1 MADTL
6 PFLQGWQASQQM
18 TDAAQENKLRKLL
31 VDQKTREIGQQ
42 NALAGI
48 IGNTANYD
56 ANGYLKRDALPQ
68 IAAAAPGQLPAYQK
82 LMSDQATE
90 QASAQKQKREALI
103 AQFDWADKNMAG
115 VRDQAGWDE
124 FRARAASVYPDV
136 AARLPAQFDPTAI
149 QANRMKMVPVIEQ
162 LKLEQQQQQFAE
174 TKRHN
179 QATEETAAA
188 NVGKPQVLQTEN
200 GPVIIDTK
208 TGLAR
213 PAVGLDGKPLPNPK
227 EAQAETGRKKDA
239 NDALALL
246 EQAEKL
252 VPESTGSYIGA
263 GVDAA
268 AAAVGKST
276 GGAKAAAQLKAIEGM
291 LVSKMP
297 KMSGPQSDK
306 DVAMYRQMA
315 GTIGDP
321 TIPRDTKLAAIKTI
335 REIQNKYAGND
346 AAASPAAPATPK
358 APAPQIDAL
367 AELRRRATSDPALAA
382 KLKVMGY

>member
-6 PFLQGWQASQQM
+6 PFLQGWQSSQQM
-18 TDAAQENKLRKLL
+18 QDSAQENKLRKLL
-31 VDQKTREIGQQ
+31 LDQKTQEIGQQ
-42 NALAGI
+42 NALSGI

-56 ANGYLKRDALPQ
+56 QNGYLKRDALPQ

-82 LMSDQATE
+82 MYAEQDAHQAT
-90 QASAQKQKREALI
+90 ALKQKRADLI
-103 AQFDWADKNMAG
+103 AQFDWGDKELAN
-115 VRDQAGWDE
+115 VRDQAGYDQ
-124 FRARAASVYPDV
+124 FRQRAASVYPDL
-136 AARLPAQFDPTAI
+136 AAKLPQQFDPASI
-149 QANRMKMVPVIEQ
+149 AANRAKVIPMIEQ
-162 LKLEQQQQQFAE
+162 LKLQQKQDEFTE
-174 TKRHN
+174 TQRHN
-179 QATEETAAA
+179 QATEATAAA

-200 GPVIIDTK
+200 GPVIVDAK

-239 NDALALL
+239 NDALSLL
-246 EQAEKL
+246 DQAEKL
-252 VPESTGSYIGA
+252 VPDSTGSYIGA
-263 GVDAA
+263 GVDTAA
-268 AAAVGKST
+268 AAFGKST

-297 KMSGPQSDK
+297 RMSGPQSDK

-321 TIPRDTKLAAIKTI
+321 TIPGDTKLAAIKTI

-346 AAASPAAPATPK
+346 SAGAPAAPATPK
-358 APAPQIDAL
+358 PPAPQIDAL

-382 KLKVMGY
+382 KLKTMGY